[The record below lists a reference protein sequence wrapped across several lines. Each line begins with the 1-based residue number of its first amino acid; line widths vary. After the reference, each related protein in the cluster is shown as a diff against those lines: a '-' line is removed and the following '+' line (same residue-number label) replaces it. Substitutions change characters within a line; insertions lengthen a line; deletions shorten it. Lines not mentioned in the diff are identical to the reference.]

1 MEEQVITTA
10 EETKEELHGGKSM
23 IKEKGLPK
31 WQSQNKRKDQ
41 QSK

>member
-10 EETKEELHGGKSM
+10 GEIKEEIHGGKSM

-31 WQSQNKRKDQ
+31 CQSQNKKKRLTK
-41 QSK
+41 